1 MSNIANVKFVCHEVF
16 TTKNEFEISSDVRPW
31 SFILLV
37 DKGAFT
43 YELNGRRTTVEADEA
58 IYISPNTPFKPR
70 VSRSLKFHQLMFLI
84 QEGNEY
90 TNVLKSGRLNIPKAQ
105 VRSITASLDKITRH
119 FPLDS
124 AVVFSHV
131 IERTI
136 LENFFYAIK
145 SEPTPAEIDSD
156 VAYVVQYMTD
166 HISEK
171 IKIEVLAEELHI
183 SHVGLLWK
191 FKRTMGCTPSDFLI
205 QLRMRHA
212 KHLLLQGKKRINE
225 IALLCGYNNAY
236 YFSNAFK
243 KAYNIPPSKYREK
256 SGRS

>member
-1 MSNIANVKFVCHEVF
+1 MPNIANIKFVFHETF
-16 TTKNEFEISSDVRPW
+16 TTRSEFEISSDVRPW
-31 SFILLV
+31 SFFLIV

-43 YELNGRRTTVEADEA
+43 CELGGRKVTVEADEA
-58 IYISPNTPFKPR
+58 IYISPTTPFKPR
-70 VSRSLKFHQLMFLI
+70 ITRSIKFHQLVFLI
-84 QEGNEY
+84 QESNDY
-90 TNVLKSGRLNIPKAQ
+90 TNALKSGKINVPKAQ
-105 VRSITASLDKITRH
+105 IRSITASLDKVTRH
-119 FPLDS
+119 YPLDS
-124 AVVFSHV
+124 AIVFSHV

-136 LENFFYAIK
+136 LENFFYTVKNTTAAP
-145 SEPTPAEIDSD
+145 EQDSD
-156 VAYVVQYMTD
+156 VAYVVQYMTE

-171 IKIEVLAEELHI
+171 IKIEALAEELHI

-212 KHLLLQGKKRINE
+212 KHLLMQGKKRINE

-243 KAYNIPPSKYREK
+243 KVYNIPPSKYREK

>member
-1 MSNIANVKFVCHEVF
+1 MSNIASIKFVFHETF
-16 TTKNEFEISSDVRPW
+16 TTRSEFEISSDVRPW
-31 SFILLV
+31 SFLLIV

-43 YELNGRRTTVEADEA
+43 YEINGRRVPVEADEI
-58 IYISPNTPFKPR
+58 IYISPTTPFKPR
-70 VSRSLKFHQLMFLI
+70 ILRAIKFHQIGFLI
-84 QEGNEY
+84 QEGNDY
-90 TNVLKSGRLNIPKAQ
+90 TKMLKNGKLNIPKAQ
-105 VRSITASLDKITRH
+105 VRSITASLDKVTQH
-119 FPLDS
+119 YPLD
-124 AVVFSHV
+124 VGTVFSHV
-131 IERTI
+131 VERTI
-136 LENFFYAIK
+136 LEHFFYSVK
-145 SEPTPAEIDSD
+145 SEPSPVEQDSD

-171 IKIEVLAEELHI
+171 IKIEALAEELHI

-212 KHLLLQGKKRINE
+212 KHLLMQGKKRINE

-243 KAYNIPPSKYREK
+243 KIYNIPPSKYRDK
-256 SGRS
+256 SGHS

>member
-1 MSNIANVKFVCHEVF
+1 MPNIANVKFVFHETF
-16 TTKNEFEISSDVRPW
+16 TTRNEFEISSDVRPW
-31 SFILLV
+31 SFFLIV

-43 YELNGRRTTVEADEA
+43 YELGGKRMTVEADEA
-58 IYISPNTPFKPR
+58 IYISPTTPFKPR
-70 VSRSLKFHQLMFLI
+70 ITRPIKFHQLVFLI
-84 QEGNEY
+84 QESNDY
-90 TNVLKSGRLNIPKAQ
+90 TNALKSGKLSVPKAQ
-105 VRSITASLDKITRH
+105 IRSITASLDKVTRH
-119 FPLDS
+119 YPLDS
-124 AVVFSHV
+124 AIVFSHV

-136 LENFFYAIK
+136 LENFFYSVK
-145 SEPTPAEIDSD
+145 NTPAAPEQDSD
-156 VAYVVQYMTD
+156 VAYVVQYMTE

-171 IKIEVLAEELHI
+171 IKIEALAEELHI

-212 KHLLLQGKKRINE
+212 KHLLMQGKKRINE

-243 KAYNIPPSKYREK
+243 KVYNIPPSKYREK